1 MKKINNVI
9 LVYKKS
15 SYELKRYNSRYEQHV
30 KLAHK
35 RQKDTLNAVINFLKL
50 KKIKHQIFYRAELN
64 KILNADLIISV
75 GGDGTFLE
83 VSHYVLN
90 SPILGINSDAQSST
104 GFFCHAN
111 KNNFKEIIE
120 NIEKEP
126 KTKLTR
132 MQLSLNDKKIKQLV
146 VNDILIAHKN
156 PAATTKY
163 EAILNYNKNK
173 IKLKNKDSGLLLSTG
188 SGSSAFMYNEGGKKF
203 DIDKDYFIAY
213 ARANRNSEFF
223 YFEDA
228 KIESS
233 SYLGRIYIDGPHLNY
248 SFKLNSILKI
258 TKGIKLNVI
267 GDLNN
272 KRKKIEE

>member
-111 KNNFKEIIE
+111 KNNFK
-120 NIEKEP
+120 
-126 KTKLTR
+126 
-132 MQLSLNDKKIKQLV
+132 
-146 VNDILIAHKN
+146 
-156 PAATTKY
+156 
-163 EAILNYNKNK
+163 
-173 IKLKNKDSGLLLSTG
+173 
-188 SGSSAFMYNEGGKKF
+188 
-203 DIDKDYFIAY
+203 
-213 ARANRNSEFF
+213 
-223 YFEDA
+223 
-228 KIESS
+228 
-233 SYLGRIYIDGPHLNY
+233 
-248 SFKLNSILKI
+248 
-258 TKGIKLNVI
+258 
-267 GDLNN
+267 
-272 KRKKIEE
+272 